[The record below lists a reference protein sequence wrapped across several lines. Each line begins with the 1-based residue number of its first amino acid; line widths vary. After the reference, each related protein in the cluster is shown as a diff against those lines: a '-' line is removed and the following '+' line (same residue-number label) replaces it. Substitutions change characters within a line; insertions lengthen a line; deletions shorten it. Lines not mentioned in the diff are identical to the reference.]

1 MQIIKKIIW
10 HIFWVL
16 FVFLLSIPFST
27 NGFFQDKYLCKVAPS
42 WIQVSNKNLNG
53 FYSCIDTIKQLDR
66 SLSEIEFDLE
76 LVKEDIKRWNDIEY
90 RKQVE
95 SDLLVKQ
102 TSISRVR
109 VAIVS
114 EMSAFELS
122 IFSQVKTLAAR
133 EFYSVR
139 NSLKIQSDEL
149 SNKISAKRTFTNSS
163 FDFEREQLLNINKK
177 LLLIDQMLAAQ
188 NFDTFIPIWQLYSA
202 IK

>member
-1 MQIIKKIIW
+1 
-10 HIFWVL
+10 
-16 FVFLLSIPFST
+16 
-27 NGFFQDKYLCKVAPS
+27 
-42 WIQVSNKNLNG
+42 
-53 FYSCIDTIKQLDR
+53 
-66 SLSEIEFDLE
+66 
-76 LVKEDIKRWNDIEY
+76 
-90 RKQVE
+90 
-95 SDLLVKQ
+95 
-102 TSISRVR
+102 
-109 VAIVS
+109 
-114 EMSAFELS
+114 MSAFELS